1 VTTNIERLRK
11 TTTVS
16 VPEAAAAL
24 GIGLSLAYAQA
35 ATGHIGEVRVLKI
48 GHRMVVPTRH
58 LLRALGEDDA

>member
-1 VTTNIERLRK
+1 MTTNVEQLKK

-35 ATGHIGEVRVLKI
+35 ATGHIGEVRVIHI
-48 GHRMVVPTRH
+48 GKRVVVPTRD
-58 LLRALGEDDA
+58 LLKILGIVD